1 MELLT
6 NVHDN
11 KMSMTRIETVNNKVV
26 VSVVKFKDNLNV
38 DSDRRSF
45 RPNDMLNKNQFII
58 DSILGHRE

>member
-58 DSILGHRE
+58 DSILGHQE